1 VKKFLLLGVS
11 IFLYGAF
18 AFPAPLPPVPEARAL
33 WVECEGSQETMSSRK
48 KIDAMVARAKS
59 SGFNILFVQVY
70 RHDRAWFNS
79 SYADAAPYRLALQK
93 EKIDPLAY
101 VLAKA
106 HAAGLEVHAWVNIFR
121 IGKNLQTPILRRLGK
136 NAVTADGEGRSLL
149 RSPPEDL
156 PDGGYWLEPADQSV
170 RVHLFRLIEELVRR
184 YPSLDGIQLD
194 FIRYPYNAPYA
205 GSLWAQRKDFGYGKA
220 AVERYKA
227 ETGLNPLSMALTREN
242 CQAWDDWR
250 RRQVTDLVRDIAALA
265 KKAKPALKLSAAA
278 VSYLDRAYLSAYQDW
293 RGWLEEGIVDFIA
306 VMNYS
311 TDSRLTRYLTRA
323 SVAAQNHRQVYIGL
337 GAYLLLDRPATLLE
351 QIGDCRNA
359 GAPGIALFSYD
370 AMMTAPRI
378 FDLIRAKAFGRPA
391 AVPAMPWK

>member
-1 VKKFLLLGVS
+1 
-11 IFLYGAF
+11 
-18 AFPAPLPPVPEARAL
+18 
-33 WVECEGSQETMSSRK
+33 M
-48 KIDAMVARAKS
+48 
-59 SGFNILFVQVY
+59 
-70 RHDRAWFNS
+70 
-79 SYADAAPYRLALQK
+79 
-93 EKIDPLAY
+93 
-101 VLAKA
+101 
-106 HAAGLEVHAWVNIFR
+106 
-121 IGKNLQTPILRRLGK
+121 
-136 NAVTADGEGRSLL
+136 
-149 RSPPEDL
+149 
-156 PDGGYWLEPADQSV
+156 

-194 FIRYPYNAPYA
+194 FIRYPYQAPYA

-227 ETGLNPLSMALTREN
+227 ETGINPLTMELNRAN

-323 SVAAQNHRQVYIGL
+323 SVAAQNRRQVYIGL
-337 GAYLLLDRPATLLE
+337 GAYLLLDRPAALLE

-378 FDLIRAKAFGRPA
+378 FGLIRAQAFGRPA